1 MPRTDYIPGG
11 APMSGPQPA
20 PDAKDDAGYWSLARC
35 KRAYLDYLGAK
46 RAEID
51 EQQDA
56 RRYRHAAHW
65 TAAQIEVLNKRKQ
78 PVVTYNRI
86 GRKIDGIIGLVER
99 LRQDPKAY
107 PRTPRHERGA
117 ELATAVLNFVLD
129 QQDWKAKSPVVA
141 ESAAVDGIGGIEL
154 NLVPAGPA
162 RAAPSTSL
170 SAAPG
175 AAERSEDPARVFLE
189 QRSED
194 PARTP
199 RQAGDA
205 DIEFDVVESDGFFYD
220 PRSFR
225 LDFSD
230 ARFLGTGKWTD
241 LDTAKELVPDK
252 ADALDSA
259 ADHGNELTSNS
270 DRDNKWFS
278 ADGDIRR
285 VRLVDLWYR
294 HNGEWCWCLF
304 TGAGKLAE
312 GRSPFT
318 DEKGRTI
325 SKYIMF
331 SGAVDHDGDRY
342 GFVRNLKSAQDEINQ
357 RRSKGLHELN
367 TRRIIGEHGA
377 FDDVELA
384 RREAARPD
392 GMVLRNPG
400 FSAEFDDSAR
410 LANVEGQLRFLEDAK
425 AEIENFGPNPA
436 LIGQGIENKS
446 GRAIALMQQA
456 GIAEL
461 GPYFLGYRG
470 WKIRVYRALWNA
482 VRQHWRDERWIR
494 VTDDEDVAQ
503 FVRLNGMAIDP
514 RTGAPALLNAVGE
527 LDVDIIL
534 DEGPDHINLMADA
547 YDTLTALAG
556 QGARIPPQVLI
567 ELSPLAG
574 SVKRKVLAML
584 EAPDPLADRSRA
596 LALEGA
602 AAKVGET
609 QSKTLLNV
617 ARARAEAPAMP
628 PDAPAMIA
636 PNTPGAPIPMP
647 PGAPMPSGP
656 TPVPP
661 MPMPPVPG
669 APMMPP
675 LVSEPAPAP
684 PSHFELPPDLQ
695 LAQALADIDET
706 RASAAHKR
714 AQAGK
719 LSAMF

>member
-11 APMSGPQPA
+11 APSGPQPA

-117 ELATAVLNFVLD
+117 ELATAVLNYVLD

-154 NLVPAGPA
+154 NLVPASTA
-162 RAAPSTSL
+162 RAAPR
-170 SAAPG
+170 
-175 AAERSEDPARVFLE
+175 AAERSEDPAN
-189 QRSED
+189 RSED
-194 PARTP
+194 SARPPQET
-199 RQAGDA
+199 GDA
-205 DIEFDVVESDGFFYD
+205 DVEFDVVESDGFFYD

-241 LDTAKELVPDK
+241 LDTAKELVPEK
-252 ADALDSA
+252 ADALESGA

-270 DRDNKWFS
+270 DRDNKWFL
-278 ADGDIRR
+278 ANGDFRR

-294 HNGEWCWCLF
+294 HKGEWCWCLF

-325 SKYIMF
+325 SKYVMF

-461 GPYFLGYRG
+461 GPYILAYRG

-482 VRQHWRDERWIR
+482 VRQHWRGERWIR

-584 EAPDPLADRSRA
+584 DAPDPLADRSRA

-628 PDAPAMIA
+628 PDAPAMMAMNA
-636 PNTPGAPIPMP
+636 PVAPIPMP
-647 PGAPMPSGP
+647 PGAPMPTAP
-656 TPVPP
+656 MPMPP
-661 MPMPPVPG
+661 MPMPP
-669 APMMPP
+669 MPP
-675 LVSEPAPAP
+675 PVPESPQAP
-684 PSHFELPPDLQ
+684 PTHFELPPDLQ
-695 LAQALADIDET
+695 VAQALADIDET